1 MTGLETWARFQKS
14 ARLWNG
20 WPATTRATSASLIPL
35 TSVSEIRM
43 P

>member
-1 MTGLETWARFQKS
+1 VTGLETWARFQKS

-20 WPATTRATSASLIPL
+20 CAATIRATSASLIPL
-35 TSVSEIRM
+35 PSVSEIRM